1 MNKQIVKSIIFLKM
15 EILLKTFLWLLSHIP
30 FKVQMFL
37 GKILG
42 KILYRLLTK
51 RRKVVTWNIYKC
63 FPDFNKDD
71 ITKLAKENFT
81 RLGQGIFEI
90 CNSYFWSDKKYLKRL
105 KNIEELKSKIEAIKN
120 SKNLLLVPH
129 TGNIDFVVR
138 APSLFMK
145 VNGMQRSAENK
156 VWDKIMTEG
165 RKKFIN
171 ELFLPN
177 EGRKLLKALNKGDS
191 VLYLPDQDYGYK
203 KSIFLDF
210 FNHKALTVIF
220 PSLLVKR
227 TRCKVFLLTLV
238 KEDDLYV
245 ADIEQLML
253 TGESIEEDLKIVN
266 SAIEN
271 FAQNHKSEYFWIHRR
286 FKNRPEGEENFYP
299 DNALRKDWL

>member
-1 MNKQIVKSIIFLKM
+1 M
-15 EILLKTFLWLLSHIP
+15 EIFLKTFLWLLSLIP

-37 GKILG
+37 GEILG
-42 KILYRLLTK
+42 KLLYQFLIK

-90 CNSYFWSDKKYLKRL
+90 CNSYFWPDKKYMKRL
-105 KNIEELKSKIEAIKN
+105 KNIEEFKKKIVAIKN

-138 APSLFMK
+138 APSLFMQ

-156 VWDKIMTEG
+156 VWDKIMTAR
-165 RKKFIN
+165 RKKFVN
-171 ELFLPN
+171 EIFLPN
-177 EGRKLLKALNKGDS
+177 EGRKLLKTLNKGNS

-227 TRCKVFLLTLV
+227 TGCKVFLLTLV
-238 KEDDLYV
+238 KEGDSYV
-245 ADIEQLML
+245 ADIEQLLL
-253 TGESIEEDLKIVN
+253 TGEKVEDDLKIIN

-271 FAQNHKSEYFWIHRR
+271 FAQNHKPEYFWIHRR
-286 FKNRPEGEENFYP
+286 FKNRPEGEKSFYP
-299 DNALRKDWL
+299 DSALRKEWL

>member
-1 MNKQIVKSIIFLKM
+1 MNKQIVKSIIVLKM
-15 EILLKTFLWLLSHIP
+15 VFLLKIFLWLLSRIP
-30 FKVQMFL
+30 FRVQMFL

-42 KILYRLLTK
+42 KLLYKLLTK

-63 FPDFNKDD
+63 FPDLNKND
-71 ITKLAKENFT
+71 IASLAKENFA

-90 CNSYFWSDKKYLKRL
+90 CNSYFWSDKKYMKRL
-105 KNIEELKSKIEAIKN
+105 KNIEEFKTKINAIKN

-156 VWDKIMTEG
+156 AWDKIMTEG
-165 RKKFIN
+165 RKKFVN
-171 ELFLPN
+171 EIFLPN
-177 EGRKLLKALNKGDS
+177 EGRKLLKTLNKGES

-203 KSIFLDF
+203 KSIFIDF

-227 TRCKVFLLTLV
+227 TNCKVFLLTLV
-238 KEDDLYV
+238 KEGNFYL
-245 ADIEQLML
+245 ADIEELVL
-253 TGESIEEDLKIVN
+253 KGKSVEEDLKIIN
-266 SAIEN
+266 SSIEN
-271 FAQNHKSEYFWIHRR
+271 FAQSHKSEYYWIHRR
-286 FKNRPEGEENFYP
+286 FKNRPEGEEKFYP
-299 DNALRKDWL
+299 DDALREYWL

>member
-1 MNKQIVKSIIFLKM
+1 M
-15 EILLKTFLWLLSHIP
+15 EIFLKTFLWLLSLIP

-37 GKILG
+37 GEILG
-42 KILYRLLTK
+42 KLLYKFLHK
-51 RRKVVTWNIYKC
+51 RRKVVTWNIRKC
-63 FPDFNKDD
+63 FPDFSQDD
-71 ITKLAKENFT
+71 VTKLAKENFM
-81 RLGQGIFEI
+81 RLGQGFFEI
-90 CNSYFWSDKKYLKRL
+90 CNSYFWSDKKYMKKL
-105 KNIEELKSKIEAIKN
+105 KNLEEFKKKMEAVKN
-120 SKNLLLVPH
+120 TKNLLLVPH

-145 VNGMQRSAENK
+145 VNGMQRPAENK
-156 VWDKIMTEG
+156 VWNKIMTEG
-165 RKKFIN
+165 RKKYIT

-177 EGRKLLKALNKGDS
+177 EGRKLLKTLNKGDS

-238 KEDDLYV
+238 KEDDFYV
-245 ADIEQLML
+245 ADIEPLML
-253 TGESIEEDLKIVN
+253 RGESVEEDLKIVN

-271 FAQNHKSEYFWIHRR
+271 FAQNNKKEYFWIHRR
-286 FKNRPEGEENFYP
+286 FKNRPKGEENFYP
-299 DNALRKDWL
+299 DDALREEWL

>member
-1 MNKQIVKSIIFLKM
+1 MNKQIVKSIIFTKM
-15 EILLKTFLWLLSHIP
+15 EILLKTFLWLLSLIP

-42 KILYRLLTK
+42 KILYKLLSK

-71 ITKLAKENFT
+71 ITELAKENFT

-90 CNSYFWSDKKYLKRL
+90 CNSYFWSDMKYMKRL
-105 KNIEELKSKIEAIKN
+105 KNIEELRTKIDAIKD

-227 TRCKVFLLTLV
+227 TGCKVFLLTLV
-238 KEDDLYV
+238 KESDFYT
-245 ADIEQLML
+245 ADIEELML

-266 SAIEN
+266 YAIEN

-286 FKNRPEGEENFYP
+286 FKNRPEGEKSFYP

>member
-1 MNKQIVKSIIFLKM
+1 MRIF
-15 EILLKTFLWLLSHIP
+15 LKTFLWLLSLIP
-30 FKVQMFL
+30 FKVQMFF

-42 KILYRLLTK
+42 KIMYKLLIK
-51 RRKVVTWNIYKC
+51 RRNVVTWNIHKC

-81 RLGQGIFEI
+81 RLGQGVFEI
-90 CNSYFWSDKKYLKRL
+90 CNSYFWSEKKYLKRI
-105 KNIEELKSKIEAIKN
+105 KNIEEFKTKINAIKN

-145 VNGMQRSAENK
+145 VNGMQRSADNE

-177 EGRKLLKALNKGDS
+177 EGRKLLKTLNKGTS

-227 TRCKVFLLTLV
+227 THCKVFLLTLV
-238 KEDDLYV
+238 KEGDFYE
-245 ADIEQLML
+245 ANIEQLML
-253 TGESIEEDLKIVN
+253 TGESVEEDLKIVN

-271 FAQNHKSEYFWIHRR
+271 FAQSHKSEYYWIHRR

-299 DNALRKDWL
+299 DSALRKEWL

>member
-1 MNKQIVKSIIFLKM
+1 M
-15 EILLKTFLWLLSHIP
+15 EILFKIFLWLLSLIP

-42 KILYRLLTK
+42 KILYKLLSK

-63 FPDFNKDD
+63 FPNFNKDD
-71 ITKLAKENFT
+71 IAKLAKENFT

-90 CNSYFWSDKKYLKRL
+90 CNSYFWSDKKYMKRL
-105 KNIEELKSKIEAIKN
+105 KNIEELRTKIDAIKN

-165 RKKFIN
+165 RKKFVN
-171 ELFLPN
+171 EIFLPN
-177 EGRKLLKALNKGDS
+177 EGRKLLKTLNKGDS

-210 FNHKALTVIF
+210 FNHKALTVI
-220 PSLLVKR
+220 SH
-227 TRCKVFLLTLV
+227 
-238 KEDDLYV
+238 LY
-245 ADIEQLML
+245 
-253 TGESIEEDLKIVN
+253 
-266 SAIEN
+266 
-271 FAQNHKSEYFWIHRR
+271 
-286 FKNRPEGEENFYP
+286 
-299 DNALRKDWL
+299 